1 MPAAVAAGLR
11 RLLAAK
17 HAIVC
22 DPVLRI
28 GAQPRGVTKTNFA
41 VGRFDEAKTNFVEGG
56 RLCRSGKGLSK
67 GRGVIGELSL
77 RQSAHYSAYSLRFAL
92 IGCR

>member
-17 HAIVC
+17 HAIVF
-22 DPVLRI
+22 DTVLRI
-28 GAQPRGVTKTNFA
+28 GAKPRGLTKTNFA

-56 RLCRSGKGLSK
+56 EALSK
-67 GRGVIGELSL
+67 WQGLVEGEGGY
-77 RQSAHYSAYSLRFAL
+77 RRA
-92 IGCR
+92 